1 MTAAAADPPAAA
13 YAVPI
18 AARPRR
24 TWAQAA
30 HGLLFLAVFLFGCAM
45 VNGAQFAVLLP
56 LKLVPSRRA
65 RKLYYEGV
73 RYTKGAFGALLGV
86 CDRALLCSSLAK
98 ERRRCGGRDGEGG
111 GLGGHGEREGC

>member
-98 ERRRCGGRDGEGG
+98 ERRRWGGRDGEGG